1 MKAFGRTDV
10 GVSRQKNQDNIFISL
25 TPVGNLPNLFIVA
38 DGMGGHKAGD
48 VASKIAVD
56 TVIDYIS
63 NEDGKDPVTLIE
75 GAIEKANTILLS
87 KSRENQDFEGMG
99 TTLVI
104 LTIISDIA
112 YIANIG
118 DSRLYQIDE
127 DIKQITRDHSL
138 VEEMVNLGKLD
149 KDSARNHIRKNVLTR
164 AVGVDEGTVAD
175 FFEIQCFKGN
185 RILMCSDGLTNM
197 IEDHE
202 IKEIILSHLSIEDSV
217 DNLIKMANNY
227 GGLDNISSII
237 IEI

>member
-87 KSRENQDFEGMG
+87 
-99 TTLVI
+99 
-104 LTIISDIA
+104 
-112 YIANIG
+112 
-118 DSRLYQIDE
+118 
-127 DIKQITRDHSL
+127 
-138 VEEMVNLGKLD
+138 
-149 KDSARNHIRKNVLTR
+149 
-164 AVGVDEGTVAD
+164 
-175 FFEIQCFKGN
+175 
-185 RILMCSDGLTNM
+185 
-197 IEDHE
+197 
-202 IKEIILSHLSIEDSV
+202 
-217 DNLIKMANNY
+217 
-227 GGLDNISSII
+227 
-237 IEI
+237 